1 MNFSAIIAA
10 GIMGIATLASQSDA
24 FQVRFKPVE
33 QQTRE
38 VSSQTPSQTQSQF
51 QAVEITR
58 ILLSNGRATGFNQVT
73 PRNGTEYRRGEEMS
87 IYFEPRTLVTRYEEG
102 HIRAAMT
109 VDLEVRDADGK
120 VIVNEQGAWKL
131 PIAVKA
137 PSHLPLSQLFAAMST
152 NPINLPAG
160 RYQFKL
166 RIHDDF
172 GGTFTDRHVGITIVE
187 AQASR

>member
-1 MNFSAIIAA
+1 MNFSSIIAA
-10 GIMGIATLASQSDA
+10 GIMGLAPLASNSDA
-24 FQVRFKPVE
+24 FQVRFKPVA

-38 VSSQTPSQTQSQF
+38 VSNQAPGQSQF
-51 QAVEITR
+51 QSIEITR
-58 ILLSNGRATGFNQVT
+58 ILLSNGRAEAFNQVT
-73 PRNGTEYRRGEEMS
+73 PRTGTEYRRGEQMD
-87 IYFEPRTLVTRYEEG
+87 IYFEPRSLVTRYEGG

-109 VDLEVRDADGK
+109 VDLEVRDAEGK
-120 VIVNEQGAWKL
+120 VIVNQQGAWKL

-152 NPINLPAG
+152 TPINLPAG
-160 RYQFKL
+160 SYQFKL

-172 GGTFTDRHVGITIVE
+172 GGSYLDRQVGITIVE

>member
-1 MNFSAIIAA
+1 MNFSSIIAA
-10 GIMGIATLASQSDA
+10 GIMGLATLASQNDA
-24 FQVRFKPVE
+24 FQVRFKPVV
-33 QQTRE
+33 QQAQEISNRA
-38 VSSQTPSQTQSQF
+38 PAQF
-51 QAVEITR
+51 QSVEITR

-73 PRNGTEYRRGEEMS
+73 PRTGTEYRRGEQMD
-87 IYFEPRTLVTRYEEG
+87 IYFEPRTLVTRYEDG

-109 VDLEVRDADGK
+109 VDLEVRDAEGK
-120 VIVNEQGAWKL
+120 VIVNQEGAWKL
-131 PIAVKA
+131 PIAVQA

-152 NPINLPAG
+152 TPINLPAG

>member
-1 MNFSAIIAA
+1 MNFSSIIAA
-10 GIMGIATLASQSDA
+10 GIMGLATLASQNDA
-24 FQVRFKPVE
+24 FQVRFKPVD
-33 QQTRE
+33 QQARE
-38 VSSQTPSQTQSQF
+38 ISNQAPAQF

-58 ILLSNGRATGFNQVT
+58 ILLSDGRATGFNQVT
-73 PRNGTEYRRGEEMS
+73 PRTGTEYRRGEQMD
-87 IYFEPRTLVTRYEEG
+87 IYFEPRTLVTRYEDG

-109 VDLEVRDADGK
+109 VDLQVRDAEGN
-120 VIVNEQGAWKL
+120 VIVNQEGAWKL

-137 PSHLPLSQLFAAMST
+137 SSHLPLSQLFAAMST
-152 NPINLPAG
+152 TPINLPAG

-172 GGTFTDRHVGITIVE
+172 GGTFTDRYVGITIVE

>member
-1 MNFSAIIAA
+1 MNFSSIIAA
-10 GIMGIATLASQSDA
+10 GIMGLATLASQNDA
-24 FQVRFKPVE
+24 FQVRFKPVA
-33 QQTRE
+33 QQTQP
-38 VSSQTPSQTQSQF
+38 VSNQAPSQFRS
-51 QAVEITR
+51 VEITR

-73 PRNGTEYRRGEEMS
+73 PRTGTEFRRGEQMD
-87 IYFEPRTLVTRYEEG
+87 IYFEPRGLVTRYEEG

-109 VDLEVRDADGK
+109 VDLEVRDGDGK
-120 VIVNEQGAWKL
+120 VIVNQQAAWKL

-137 PSHLPLSQLFAAMST
+137 PSHLELSQVFAAMST
-152 NPINLPAG
+152 TPIQLPAG

-172 GGTFTDRHVGITIVE
+172 GGTFTDRQVGITIVD

>member
-10 GIMGIATLASQSDA
+10 GIMGVATLASQSDA
-24 FQVRFKPVE
+24 FQVRFKPVA

-38 VSSQTPSQTQSQF
+38 VSNQAPSQF
-51 QAVEITR
+51 QSVEVTR

-73 PRNGTEYRRGEEMS
+73 PRTGTEYRRGEEMS
-87 IYFEPRTLVTRYEEG
+87 IYFEPRALKTRYEDG
-102 HIRAAMT
+102 HIRASMS

-120 VIVNEQGAWKL
+120 VLVNEVGAWKL

-137 PSHLPLSQLFAAMST
+137 PSHLPLSELFAAMST

-172 GGTFTDRHVGITIVE
+172 GGTFTDRHVGITMVE

>member
-1 MNFSAIIAA
+1 MNFSSIIAA
-10 GIMGIATLASQSDA
+10 GIMGLATLASQSDA
-24 FQVRFKPVE
+24 FQVRFKPVV

-38 VSSQTPSQTQSQF
+38 ISNQAPNQF
-51 QAVEITR
+51 QSVEITR
-58 ILLSNGRATGFNQVT
+58 ILLSNGRATAFNQVT
-73 PRNGTEYRRGEEMS
+73 PRTGTEYRRGEQMD
-87 IYFEPRTLVTRYEEG
+87 IYFEPRTLVTRYEDG

-120 VIVNEQGAWKL
+120 VIVNQEGAWKL

-137 PSHLPLSQLFAAMST
+137 PSHLPLAQLFAAMST
-152 NPINLPAG
+152 TPINLPAG

-172 GGTFTDRHVGITIVE
+172 GGTFTDRQVGITIVE

>member
-1 MNFSAIIAA
+1 MNFSSIIAA
-10 GIMGIATLASQSDA
+10 GIMGLATLASQNDA
-24 FQVRFKPVE
+24 FQVRFTPVS
-33 QQTRE
+33 QQTRD
-38 VSSQTPSQTQSQF
+38 VATNQAPSQF

-73 PRNGTEYRRGEEMS
+73 PRNGTEYRRGEQMD
-87 IYFEPRTLVTRYEEG
+87 IYFEPRTLVTRYEGG
-102 HIRAAMT
+102 HIRASMT

-120 VIVNEQGAWKL
+120 VIVNDQCGGKL
-131 PIAVKA
+131 PIAVHA

-152 NPINLPAG
+152 TPIHLPAG
-160 RYQFKL
+160 GYLFKL

-172 GGTFTDRHVGITIVE
+172 GGSFTDRQVGITIVD

>member
-1 MNFSAIIAA
+1 MNFSSIIAA
-10 GIMGIATLASQSDA
+10 GIMGLATLASQSDA
-24 FQVRFKPVE
+24 FQVRFKPVA

-38 VSSQTPSQTQSQF
+38 VANQAPSQF

-73 PRNGTEYRRGEEMS
+73 PRTGTEYRRGEQMD
-87 IYFEPRTLVTRYEEG
+87 IYFEPRTLVTRYEG
-102 HIRAAMT
+102 GNIRASMT

-120 VIVNEQGAWKL
+120 VIVNELGAWKL
-131 PIAVKA
+131 PIAVQA

-152 NPINLPAG
+152 TPINLPAG

-172 GGTFTDRHVGITIVE
+172 GGTFTDRQVGITIVE

>member
-1 MNFSAIIAA
+1 MNFSSIIAA
-10 GIMGIATLASQSDA
+10 GIMGLATLASQSDA
-24 FQVRFKPVE
+24 FQVRFKPVS

-38 VSSQTPSQTQSQF
+38 ISNQAPSQF
-51 QAVEITR
+51 QSLEIIR
-58 ILLSNGRATGFNQVT
+58 IMLSNGRAEGFNQVT
-73 PRNGTEYRRGEEMS
+73 PRAGTEYRRGEQMD
-87 IYFEPRTLVTRYEEG
+87 IYFEPRSLVTRYEDG

-109 VDLEVRDADGK
+109 VDLEVRDADGNL
-120 VIVNEQGAWKL
+120 IVNQRGAWKL

-137 PSHLPLSQLFAAMST
+137 PSHLPLTQLFAAMST
-152 NPINLPAG
+152 TPINLPAG

-172 GGTFTDRHVGITIVE
+172 GGAFTDRQVGITIIE